1 MSAKIQAILEIK
13 YGRNWI
19 FLAHSL
25 HEEIAKNI
33 RLLNISDASHIIT
46 RYFYQISLRKFV
58 KNIRQLEIEMTRIY
72 KSWNFTIFRTS
83 SWLYLLE
90 FHNYS
95 DIMIKSM
102 SYWSNCL
109 LTPQSWTVRQSK
121 VRCFSLQS
129 VNCIGNIQGIENYFH
144 NHYEPIKYHTNPI

>member
-1 MSAKIQAILEIK
+1 MPAKIQAILEIK

-33 RLLNISDASHIIT
+33 RLLNLSDASHIIT

-72 KSWNFTIFRTS
+72 KS
-83 SWLYLLE
+83 
-90 FHNYS
+90 
-95 DIMIKSM
+95 
-102 SYWSNCL
+102 
-109 LTPQSWTVRQSK
+109 
-121 VRCFSLQS
+121 
-129 VNCIGNIQGIENYFH
+129 
-144 NHYEPIKYHTNPI
+144 